1 MSPRRKDKKE
11 VKAGTGWIVTF
22 TDLMTLLL
30 TFFVLLF
37 SMSSMDK
44 VLISRISPMSASYG
58 FITTG
63 SAGKTPDRIIVLQEA
78 VRDPAIMYEQED
90 RIKDLLFPDDVLPPG
105 MDRSTL
111 NKNLEILAN
120 PDGWVISLTDKLLF
134 APGSWELPSEGQQ
147 LLASLADVLH
157 YTRNDVNISGHTD
170 NTPSRGAVDNY
181 ELSAYRAHSVLEFLV
196 SRQLAPE
203 RFSISAYGPDRPLWG
218 NTTEDGRAANRR
230 VEILIKTEQRLG
242 RYL

>member
-1 MSPRRKDKKE
+1 MSPRRKDAEDPKP
-11 VKAGTGWIVTF
+11 GMGWMVTF
-22 TDLMTLLL
+22 SDLMTLLL
-30 TFFVLLF
+30 TFFVLLL

-44 VLISRISPMSASYG
+44 VLISRISPMTASYG
-58 FITTG
+58 FIATG
-63 SAGKTPDRIIVLQEA
+63 SAGKVPDRIMVLNE
-78 VRDPAIMYEQED
+78 VVSDPAIMYEQEE
-90 RIKDLLFPDDVLPPG
+90 RIKDLLFPDGVLPPG

-120 PDGWVISLTDKLLF
+120 PDGWVISLSDKLLF
-134 APGSWELPSEGQQ
+134 ASGSWDLPPEGQQ

-157 YTRNDVNISGHTD
+157 YMRNDVNISGHTD

-181 ELSAYRAHSVLEFLV
+181 KLSAYRAHSVLEFLI
-196 SRQLAPE
+196 SRKLEPE
-203 RFSISAYGPDRPLWG
+203 RFSLSAYGPDRPLWD
-218 NTTEDGRAANRR
+218 NATEDGRSGNRR